1 MALCPEFTGITTI
14 ADILVWPTSCNYN
27 FYLIFFITFFVVLS
41 LILYNKEKESL
52 IRSDAV
58 SSMGVSAIATFFLAL
73 TGTFIQ
79 NSAGIPMVQQDIF
92 LYVLA
97 GVVVFVVIWFFKR

>member
-1 MALCPEFTGITTI
+1 MALCEAFTGITNL
-14 ADILVWPTSCNYN
+14 ADLLVWPTSCNYN
-27 FYLIFFITFFVVLS
+27 FYLVFFITFFITLS
-41 LILYNKEKESL
+41 LILYNKDKEAL

-73 TGTFIQ
+73 TGTMIV

-92 LYVLA
+92 LYILA
-97 GVVVFVVIWFFKR
+97 GAIVFIVVWFFKR